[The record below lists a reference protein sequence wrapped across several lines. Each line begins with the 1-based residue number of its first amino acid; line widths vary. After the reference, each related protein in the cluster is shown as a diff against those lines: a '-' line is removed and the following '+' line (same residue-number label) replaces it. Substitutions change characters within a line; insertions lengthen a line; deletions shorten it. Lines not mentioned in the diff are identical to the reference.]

1 MNAMAHITQQKL
13 VYDFAA
19 TVEANSWSSYNAI
32 PVKIN
37 HRNDICL
44 MAVDDIEAPYLKISN
59 KKPVYGEK
67 IYTIASPGGLARDGM
82 VPTFQGRFLGITD
95 NRAYYNVPAMGG
107 SSGSPLVNKKGE
119 VVGVTHSV
127 YAYFHHVTVSTTFE
141 ELWSFLSK

>member
-1 MNAMAHITQQKL
+1 
-13 VYDFAA
+13 
-19 TVEANSWSSYNAI
+19 
-32 PVKIN
+32 
-37 HRNDICL
+37 
-44 MAVDDIEAPYLKISN
+44 MAVDNIEAPYLKISN

-82 VPTFQGRFLGITD
+82 VPTFEGRFLGITD